1 MCVCGID
8 TLLPLQPAPSPPDT
22 DTISI
27 TIESFSVEPGSSLA
41 DDPTIAQLF
50 VEYQFLSFNY
60 GDLETVTVA
69 KPPPGQ
75 SAAFNLKTGV
85 VDLFILLVYN
95 CMGSPTT
102 MNIHSYFA
110 WF

>member
-1 MCVCGID
+1 MCGID
-8 TLLPLQPAPSPPDT
+8 TLLPLQPPLSPPPDA

-27 TIESFSVEPGSSLA
+27 TIENFSVEPGSSLA

-60 GDLETVTVA
+60 GDLETITVA

-75 SAAFNLKTGV
+75 SAVFNLKTGV
-85 VDLFILLVYN
+85 VEWVYIN
-95 CMGSPTT
+95 LY
-102 MNIHSYFA
+102 HD
-110 WF
+110 W